1 VNSVM
6 MEIFL
11 LFRSAQMRV
20 VMRMMRNWVNLARKR
35 LLNCKLV
42 N

>member
-1 VNSVM
+1 M
-6 MEIFL
+6 IEIFL

-20 VMRMMRNWVNLARKR
+20 VVRMIRNWVNLARKR
-35 LLNCKLV
+35 LFNCKLV